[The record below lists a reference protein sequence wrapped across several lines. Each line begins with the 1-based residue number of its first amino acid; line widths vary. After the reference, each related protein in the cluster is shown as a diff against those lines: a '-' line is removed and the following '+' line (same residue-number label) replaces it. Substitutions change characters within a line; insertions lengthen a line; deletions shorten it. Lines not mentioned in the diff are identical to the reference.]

1 MDVILKK
8 ERPSLG
14 VRSFLTEFLLG
25 YLTVMDRVDFSL
37 ISILSLLTAGIRCGT
52 INFFGSCV
60 WGRGEEKNNLGGW
73 IASLCAVS
81 IHITRS

>member
-52 INFFGSCV
+52 KLF
-60 WGRGEEKNNLGGW
+60 W
-73 IASLCAVS
+73 
-81 IHITRS
+81 